1 MPPMRIASIGLI
13 FLLAGCGEKPTADR
27 KASPSATN
35 LPPEKS
41 TAQAL
46 IGGFTGQA
54 AIEKGKET
62 RAALEAIGKKEQAAM
77 DEVMQ

>member
-1 MPPMRIASIGLI
+1 MAHRQVALI
-13 FLLAGCGEKPTADR
+13 SLLFLLAGCGEKPTTDR
-27 KASPSATN
+27 KTSPSATN

-41 TAQAL
+41 TAQTL
-46 IGGFTGQA
+46 IGGFTGQT

-62 RAALEAIGKKEQAAM
+62 RAKLDAIGKKAKADM